1 MTENE
6 MAEDEAA
13 EQTTEEDVA
22 VELSAP
28 DQVAYDELVEQFG
41 EELIAADLEEV
52 VKERV
57 RSLYDNQDA
66 IRQRIAQAQQSAAG
80 GPQ

>member
-6 MAEDEAA
+6 TTDEAEA
-13 EQTTEEDVA
+13 QN
-22 VELSAP
+22 VEVDLAAP
-28 DQVAYDELVEQFG
+28 DEVAYDELVDQFG
-41 EELIAADLEEV
+41 QELIDADLEEV

-66 IRQRIAQAQQSAAG
+66 IRQRIAQAQQQAAG

>member
-1 MTENE
+1 MTEE
-6 MAEDEAA
+6 
-13 EQTTEEDVA
+13 TKEEEVAPDVE

-28 DQVAYDELVEQFG
+28 DAVAYDELVEEFG
-41 EELIAADLEEV
+41 DELIQADLNEV

-66 IRQRIAQAQQSAAG
+66 VRQQIAQAQQQAAG
-80 GPQ
+80 QR